1 MIATAVCTQSRR
13 YDGLR
18 FSQRKPVN
26 VDVYPL
32 YHLAPSLCVTY
43 LMALQA
49 DEDPVMG
56 ITGSHNNLGSSACS
70 ITYRLHLPSISCTC
84 KCNLKQERKK
94 EKGEM

>member
-49 DEDPVMG
+49 DEDVSWGMSARAWQRLEVVG
-56 ITGSHNNLGSSACS
+56 ISTAWLGDD
-70 ITYRLHLPSISCTC
+70 
-84 KCNLKQERKK
+84 
-94 EKGEM
+94 